1 MKKKIWVVGLPVLM
15 LVISSCSMSSNE
27 ITIDFDD
34 RLTFS
39 WDTLAIDGVSN
50 FDLMFFIVND
60 FDDYQLAV
68 ETTLREDEYPEG
80 LVSLIDKLEVVGT
93 TANQTLLQLY
103 GLSSSELN
111 DVAETYAITLTIDDI
126 VVFNDFKSFTATQTL
141 DVSFDKQTIIEAR
154 IDRTLTSQ
162 EAEGF
167 DAIQSYLN
175 SIHRNYPSIPYP
187 LHTVTYDTFEAYLVA
202 QSYTLTD
209 ERKAAMQAAFEVFEL
224 IDQD

>member
-1 MKKKIWVVGLPVLM
+1 MKNKIWFVGLPVLM

-39 WDTLAIDGVSN
+39 WDTLTIDDVSN
-50 FDLMFFIVND
+50 FDLMSFIVND

-68 ETTLREDEYPEG
+68 EMTLTEDEYPEG
-80 LVSLIDKLEVVGT
+80 LWSLMDTLEVIGT
-93 TANQTLLQLY
+93 SANQTLMQLY

-141 DVSFDKQTIIEAR
+141 DVSIDKQAMIEAR
-154 IDRTLTSQ
+154 IDRSLTSQ
-162 EAEGF
+162 EVEGF
-167 DAIQSYLN
+167 AAIQSYLN
-175 SIHRNYPSIPYP
+175 SIHRNYPTIPYP
-187 LHTVTYDTFEAYLVA
+187 LHTVTYDTFEAYLLA

-209 ERKAAMQAAFEVFEL
+209 EKKAAMEAAFSVFEL